1 MDEFLVKKK
10 IIRYVK
16 SDLDSV
22 QILAVLFLIFL
33 GYYYLIAE
41 LIQIFVWC

>member
-10 IIRYVK
+10 NIRYVK

-33 GYYYLIAE
+33 RYYYLIAE

>member
-41 LIQIFVWC
+41 LIPFFVWC